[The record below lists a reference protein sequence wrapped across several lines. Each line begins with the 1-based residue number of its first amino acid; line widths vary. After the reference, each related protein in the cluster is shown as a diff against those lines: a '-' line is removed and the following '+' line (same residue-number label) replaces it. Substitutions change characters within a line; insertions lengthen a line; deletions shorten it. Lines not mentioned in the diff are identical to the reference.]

1 MCLSGSTR
9 PTLTVNGDIYTSSWT
24 KPDGT
29 KVSAIW
35 SPNGTCYTD
44 LPIKGVKIYDY
55 LGKPIRQQSKGKLL
69 ITSGVTYIIGDR

>member
-1 MCLSGSTR
+1 MCPSGSTR
-9 PTLTVNGDIYTSSWT
+9 PTLTINGDIYTSSWK

-35 SPNGTCYTD
+35 SPNGICYID
-44 LPIKGVKIYDY
+44 LPIQSVKIYDY
-55 LGKPIRQQSKGKLL
+55 LGKPVRLQRKGKLM